1 MFVYDRGM
9 RHRLDAERLGSA
21 LTAARTE
28 ELPRVGE
35 VLHQNRV
42 VGVFGEAEVGKTRVI
57 ERALAL
63 CGMPVLHVDLRF
75 AAGDGHLGFELAREM
90 ARALAPD
97 LELSRLARGGQMAAE
112 LREARRR
119 LMETLGIG
127 LQEAVRRWP
136 SGRYRW
142 DDALT
147 SLDMLA
153 HSQQVVLWVDHLE
166 APRLTFRHPVRL
178 ETLLRSLS
186 EAVERAAGLRLLLSG
201 RPAAA
206 EAREARVAF
215 DRHVRWLK
223 LQAPGARVWRAV
235 AESLGLDGA
244 RAEELAELTCGHPRT
259 MMLALAS
266 IADDR
271 APGDAEELLQALAAR
286 DDGLALRSMEH
297 ARSLH
302 RLGGQVLTQAALGQR
317 PYAGAQRGTASTQ
330 DLSKA
335 LTRLRL
341 AGLIRHEGRW
351 GVVNPLLAMRLRA
364 ASPPPES
371 PTSARPPSS

>member
-1 MFVYDRGM
+1 MPRQ
-9 RHRLDAERLGSA
+9 LDAERLGSA
-21 LTAARTE
+21 LAAARAQ
-28 ELPRVGE
+28 ELPRVRE
-35 VLHQNRV
+35 AVRRDRV

-57 ERALAL
+57 ERALAR
-63 CGMPVLHVDLRF
+63 CGMPVLRVDLRF
-75 AAGDGHLGFELAREM
+75 AAGEGHLGFELAREM

-97 LELSRLARGGQMAAE
+97 LELSRLARGGQMTAE
-112 LREARRR
+112 LHEARLR

-136 SGRYRW
+136 SGRYGW
-142 DDALT
+142 GDALA
-147 SLDMLA
+147 SLDLLA
-153 HSQQVVLWVDHLE
+153 QTQQVVLWVDHLE
-166 APRLTFRHPVRL
+166 APRLTFRHPLRL
-178 ETLLRSLS
+178 EKLMQSLS
-186 EAVERAAGLRLLLSG
+186 EAVERTTGLRLLLSG

-215 DRHVRWLK
+215 ERHVRWLK

-235 AESLGLDGA
+235 AESLDLDGA

-259 MMLALAS
+259 MMLALTS

-271 APGDAEELLQALAAR
+271 APGDAEELLRALAAR

-317 PYAGAQRGTASTQ
+317 PYAGAQRGTAASQ

-351 GVVNPLLAMRLRA
+351 GVVNPLLAMRLQA
-364 ASPPPES
+364 ASSPDS
-371 PTSARPPSS
+371 PTSVRPPWS